1 MAYWLSLDQVPIPGL
16 MSMAEHGIGGMW
28 QEASY
33 GYCDSLSL
41 RIKTKMIF
49 EPGEG
54 VYRKWKVDYL
64 ISSRGVTL
72 EGCGS
77 N

>member
-1 MAYWLSLDQVPIPGL
+1 MSYDRAWHRRYVIGSIILAIVIP
-16 MSMAEHGIGGMW
+16 W
-28 QEASY
+28 
-33 GYCDSLSL
+33 SL

-72 EGCGS
+72 EGCG
-77 N
+77 NN

>member
-1 MAYWLSLDQVPIPGL
+1 
-16 MSMAEHGIGGMW
+16 MSMAEHGIGGDRKHHI
-28 QEASY
+28 